1 MTKDDK
7 REMPERRSIEDVIV
21 GTGEG
26 VGGGGQKGGRMSR
39 IEGVRGRWVR
49 SREGQRP
56 RGLLMFSL
64 LENTPDSERV

>member
-1 MTKDDK
+1 
-7 REMPERRSIEDVIV
+7 
-21 GTGEG
+21 
-26 VGGGGQKGGRMSR
+26 MSR